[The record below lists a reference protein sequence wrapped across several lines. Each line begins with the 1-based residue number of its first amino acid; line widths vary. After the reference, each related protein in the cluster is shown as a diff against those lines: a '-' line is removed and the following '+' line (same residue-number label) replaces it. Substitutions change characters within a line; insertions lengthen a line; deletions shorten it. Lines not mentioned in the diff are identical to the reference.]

1 MSRDSTRRR
10 SKASQLI
17 DAERP
22 GKATC
27 GVSMILA
34 DSDILG
40 RVNRGELIVKG
51 FDEKNLTP
59 NGYDVTINEILIP
72 SRCMKTNTGKL
83 VVPPLTWFLIGTK
96 EVFEMPRDIVG
107 QLWIRTSWARKGILS
122 SFGKVDAG
130 FRGNL
135 TLSAFNASSA
145 EVEISVGDRFA
156 QIIFLTAS
164 AESEKDYGERSGNYQ
179 DERGITL
186 EPQKRTL

>member
-10 SKASQLI
+10 SKDSQLI
-17 DAERP
+17 DAELHNQ
-22 GKATC
+22 ATC

-40 RVNRGELIVKG
+40 RAKRGELIVKG

-59 NGYDVTINEILIP
+59 NGYDVTINEIFIP
-72 SRCMKTNTGKL
+72 SRCMKTDAGKL
-83 VVPPLTWFLIGTK
+83 VVPPLTWFLIGTR

-156 QIIFLTAS
+156 QITFLRAS

-179 DERGITL
+179 DEMGITL
-186 EPQKRTL
+186 EPRKRTL